1 MREQCRREEEA
12 THPLTSRPA
21 TPRGTATRLL
31 HHSRSAPSPP
41 VAVVP
46 RRASLVVVAPRLSPR
61 PADVAPRP
69 SPCSTGRPRI
79 AAVPVRAPSGAR
91 KPSRGLSGTRRRAPP
106 RPSSPGSFT
115 WRPTPSWTRAERPT
129 ASPAARRR
137 RLHRDGA
144 RGRFSRR
151 DRLHTAAGG
160 VTCHRGPVRARR
172 RPSRGRQSCR
182 TAPALSSL
190 GVFVGS
196 YCVALAGAIAKPA
209 AITMWS

>member
-31 HHSRSAPSPP
+31 HYSRSAPSPP

-151 DRLHTAAGG
+151 DRLHTAPGG
-160 VTCHRGPVRARR
+160 GSCNRDAVRGRR
-172 RPSRGRQSCR
+172 RTSCGRHGCR
-182 TAPALSSL
+182 TSPQLSTL
-190 GVFVGS
+190 GVFKQAGS
-196 YCVALAGAIAKPA
+196 LTLSGAGGESA
-209 AITMWS
+209 AATTWF